1 MKKTTLGLI
10 ILWLVFLLFAA
21 AYFFIEQQFFQLL
34 SVWAT
39 GLAIFL
45 LIKNKFPSV
54 KYIIISV
61 SFSLAVSLCYL
72 AISFNLGTFIFQFL
86 ATGLPTFLCSL
97 AVFSVMEK
105 CGGFFLIHKNED
117 GRSGLALSLLI
128 AILTGA
134 VLSFINFLL
143 MKSDGQIDFA
153 ITLQRLAIVLSPAI
167 YEELV
172 CRAIFMAFCIY
183 IFGPAPTKFQIFT
196 MWFMMT
202 FPHTLAHHQNL
213 MATVILCILF
223 GLPFALLQK
232 KRDIFSAMVSHG
244 LVDAVR
250 FALFGIGM

>member
-34 SVWAT
+34 SVWAS

-86 ATGLPTFLCSL
+86 TTGLPTFLCSL
-97 AVFSVMEK
+97 AIFSVMEK
-105 CGGFFLIHKNED
+105 CGGFFLIHKNAD
-117 GRSGLALSLLI
+117 GRLGIAISLLI

-134 VLSFINFLL
+134 VLSFINYLL
-143 MKSDGQIDFA
+143 MKSNGQIDFA
-153 ITLQRLAIVLSPAI
+153 ITLQRLVIVLSPAI

-202 FPHTLAHHQNL
+202 FPHTLSHHQNL
-213 MATVILCILF
+213 FATLILCVLF

-244 LVDAVR
+244 LIDAVR
-250 FALFGIGM
+250 FVIFGIGI

>member
-1 MKKTTLGLI
+1 MKKTTLGII
-10 ILWLVFLLFAA
+10 ILWLIFLLFAA
-21 AYFFIEQQFFQLL
+21 AHFFVEQQFFQLL

-45 LIKNKFPSV
+45 LARNKLPSA

-61 SFSLAVSLCYL
+61 CFALAVSLCYL
-72 AISFNLGTFIFQFL
+72 AISFNLGTFVFQFL
-86 ATGLPTFLCSL
+86 ATGLPTLLCSL

-105 CGGFFLIHKNED
+105 CGGFYLIHKKAD
-117 GRSGLALSLLI
+117 GRSGFALSLLI
-128 AILTGA
+128 AIFVGA
-134 VLSFINFLL
+134 VLSFVNYLL
-143 MKSDGQIDFA
+143 MKSNGQIDFA
-153 ITLQRLAIVLSPAI
+153 ITLKRLTIVLSPAI
-167 YEELV
+167 YEEFV

-183 IFGPAPTKFQIFT
+183 IFGETPTKFQLFT

-202 FPHTLAHHQNL
+202 FPHTLSHHQNL
-213 MATVILCILF
+213 FATLLLCILF

>member
-1 MKKTTLGLI
+1 
-10 ILWLVFLLFAA
+10 
-21 AYFFIEQQFFQLL
+21 
-34 SVWAT
+34 
-39 GLAIFL
+39 
-45 LIKNKFPSV
+45 
-54 KYIIISV
+54 
-61 SFSLAVSLCYL
+61 
-72 AISFNLGTFIFQFL
+72 
-86 ATGLPTFLCSL
+86 
-97 AVFSVMEK
+97 MEK

-117 GRSGLALSLLI
+117 GRSGIALSLLI

-143 MKSDGQIDFA
+143 MKNNGQIDFA

-167 YEELV
+167 YEEIV

-250 FALFGIGM
+250 FVLFGIGM

>member
-1 MKKTTLGLI
+1 MKKTTLGML
-10 ILWLVFLLFAA
+10 ILWLVFAFFSA
-21 AYFFIEQQFFQLL
+21 AYFLVEKQFFQLL
-34 SVWAT
+34 SLCGS
-39 GLAIFL
+39 GLAIYL
-45 LIKNKFPSV
+45 LIKNKLPSA
-54 KYIIISV
+54 KYVIISIC
-61 SFSLAVSLCYL
+61 FALAVSLCYL
-72 AISFNLGTFIFQFL
+72 AFRFNFGTFIFQTL
-86 ATGLPTFLCSL
+86 TTGLPTFLCSL

-134 VLSFINFLL
+134 VLSFINYLL
-143 MKSDGQIDFA
+143 MKSNGQINFA
-153 ITLQRLAIVLSPAI
+153 ITLQRLVIVLSPAI

-202 FPHTLAHHQNL
+202 FPHTLSHHQNL
-213 MATVILCILF
+213 FATLILCVLF
-223 GLPFALLQK
+223 GLPFAILQK

-250 FALFGIGM
+250 FVLFGIGM

>member
-1 MKKTTLGLI
+1 MP
-10 ILWLVFLLFAA
+10 FFSA
-21 AYFFIEQQFFQLL
+21 AYFLVDKQFFQLL
-34 SVWAT
+34 SLWGS
-39 GLAIFL
+39 GLAIYL
-45 LIKNKFPSV
+45 LIKNKLPSA
-54 KYIIISV
+54 KYVIISIC
-61 SFSLAVSLCYL
+61 F
-72 AISFNLGTFIFQFL
+72 
-86 ATGLPTFLCSL
+86 SL

-117 GRSGLALSLLI
+117 GRSGLVFSLLI
-128 AILTGA
+128 AILVGA
-134 VLSFINFLL
+134 VLSFINYLL
-143 MKSDGQIDFA
+143 MKSNGQINFA

-167 YEELV
+167 YEEIV

-250 FALFGIGM
+250 FVLFGIGM

>member
-1 MKKTTLGLI
+1 MKKTTFGML
-10 ILWLVFLLFAA
+10 ILWLVFAFFSAA
-21 AYFFIEQQFFQLL
+21 FFLVEKQFFQLL
-34 SVWAT
+34 SLWGS
-39 GLAIFL
+39 GLAIYL
-45 LIKNKFPSV
+45 LIKNKLPSA
-54 KYIIISV
+54 KYVIISIC
-61 SFSLAVSLCYL
+61 FALAVSLCYL
-72 AISFNLGTFIFQFL
+72 AISFNLGTFIFQTL
-86 ATGLPTFLCSL
+86 TTGLPTFLCSL

-117 GRSGLALSLLI
+117 GRSEIALSLLI
-128 AILTGA
+128 AILVGA
-134 VLSFINFLL
+134 VLSFINYLL
-143 MKSDGQIDFA
+143 MKSNGHIDFA

-172 CRAIFMAFCIY
+172 CRAIFMVFCIY

-202 FPHTLAHHQNL
+202 FPHTLSHHQNL
-213 MATVILCILF
+213 FATLILCVLF
-223 GLPFALLQK
+223 GLPFAILQK

>member
-1 MKKTTLGLI
+1 
-10 ILWLVFLLFAA
+10 
-21 AYFFIEQQFFQLL
+21 
-34 SVWAT
+34 
-39 GLAIFL
+39 
-45 LIKNKFPSV
+45 
-54 KYIIISV
+54 
-61 SFSLAVSLCYL
+61 
-72 AISFNLGTFIFQFL
+72 
-86 ATGLPTFLCSL
+86 
-97 AVFSVMEK
+97 
-105 CGGFFLIHKNED
+105 
-117 GRSGLALSLLI
+117 
-128 AILTGA
+128 
-134 VLSFINFLL
+134 
-143 MKSDGQIDFA
+143 MKSNGQIEFA

-167 YEELV
+167 YEEIV